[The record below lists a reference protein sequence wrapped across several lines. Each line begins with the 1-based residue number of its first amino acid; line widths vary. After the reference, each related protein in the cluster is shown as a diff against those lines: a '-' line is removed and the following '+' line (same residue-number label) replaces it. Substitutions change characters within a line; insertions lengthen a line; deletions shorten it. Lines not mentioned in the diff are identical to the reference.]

1 MMADHGEPCTGS
13 DASYCMNGGKCFKIP
28 SMSMLTCLCNNNYE
42 GSRCEQ
48 FQLESTSD
56 NSFNTGMIVAIV
68 ILLILILLVLAV
80 IIYYIC
86 KVQRKASR
94 NTRAIP

>member
-1 MMADHGEPCTGS
+1 MEFLCMFSNCPHGFPPGSPVSFHLPTGYQS
-13 DASYCMNGGKCFKIP
+13 
-28 SMSMLTCLCNNNYE
+28 TCQCNNNYE